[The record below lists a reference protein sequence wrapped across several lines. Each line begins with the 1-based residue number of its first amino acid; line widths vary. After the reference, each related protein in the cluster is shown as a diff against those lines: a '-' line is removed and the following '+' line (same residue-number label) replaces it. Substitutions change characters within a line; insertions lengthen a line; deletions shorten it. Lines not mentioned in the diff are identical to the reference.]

1 MKANM
6 AGKILLIGTFD
17 TKQEEFSFVK
27 GIISSNGG
35 EVVLMN
41 IGILGDP
48 TIAVDISAEK
58 VAKAGESTL
67 QELRD
72 EKDREHALDVMTTG
86 AKKLTLEGYQ
96 NERFGAI
103 LSLGGGSGTAMAT
116 AAMRELPIGVPKLM
130 VSSVASGDISPYV
143 DIKDITFMYS
153 VADISGLNRLS
164 RRILRNAAAAIC
176 GMVDQPKEEQEDK
189 PLLAATMFGVTTPCV
204 AAVRKKLE
212 AQGYEMVVF
221 HATGTGGRAMEAM
234 IEDGFISGVADLTT
248 TEWCDQVVGG
258 VLSAGPNRLEAAGQ
272 AGIPQVVSCG
282 AL

>member
-1 MKANM
+1 
-6 AGKILLIGTFD
+6 
-17 TKQEEFSFVK
+17 
-27 GIISSNGG
+27 
-35 EVVLMN
+35 
-41 IGILGDP
+41 
-48 TIAVDISAEK
+48 
-58 VAKAGESTL
+58 KAGESTL

-103 LSLGGGSGTAMAT
+103 LRLGRGSGTAMAT

-164 RRILRNAAAAIC
+164 RRILRNAAAAVC
-176 GMVDQPKEEQEDK
+176 GMIDPQKTNNKTGK

-204 AAVRKKLE
+204 GAVRKKIE
-212 AQGYEMVVF
+212 ESGY
-221 HATGTGGRAMEAM
+221 
-234 IEDGFISGVADLTT
+234 
-248 TEWCDQVVGG
+248 
-258 VLSAGPNRLEAAGQ
+258 
-272 AGIPQVVSCG
+272 
-282 AL
+282 